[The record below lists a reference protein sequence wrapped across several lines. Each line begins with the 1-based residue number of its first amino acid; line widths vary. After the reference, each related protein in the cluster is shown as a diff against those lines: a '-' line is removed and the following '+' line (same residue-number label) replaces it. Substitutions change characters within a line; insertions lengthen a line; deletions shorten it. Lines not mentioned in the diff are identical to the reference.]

1 MATNDRDACLVF
13 FFFFNPPDFYK
24 VFLGFYT
31 VNFPCF
37 KGNRVNIQG
46 VLTTRKSVHKFWRNL
61 EFSFMTRI
69 TLKLFLNT
77 GALVPCVPIPRAP
90 KNYIEPP

>member
-1 MATNDRDACLVF
+1 
-13 FFFFNPPDFYK
+13 
-24 VFLGFYT
+24 

-46 VLTTRKSVHKFWRNL
+46 VLSDKATKKSVHKFWRNL

-77 GALVPCVPIPRAP
+77 GAARAMRTYSSRA
-90 KNYIEPP
+90 KRLYRASLIDRLNRDHSEDRGK